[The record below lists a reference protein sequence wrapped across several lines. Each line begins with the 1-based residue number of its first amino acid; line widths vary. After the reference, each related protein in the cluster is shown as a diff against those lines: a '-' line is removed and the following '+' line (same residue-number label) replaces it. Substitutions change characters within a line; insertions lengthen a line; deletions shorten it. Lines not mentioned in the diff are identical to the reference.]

1 MGQTST
7 WGGET
12 MYSLL
17 LLNLIIP
24 FVMILVGWIL
34 KKHHVTDMKSHNG
47 YNTPMSRKSQEHW
60 DYAQSIAPHNYI
72 FLGKILGVIEIILS
86 VVFLLLQISVGAAL
100 VAGAGV
106 GVGFLLFG
114 FYKTD
119 TEIERKFT
127 K

>member
-1 MGQTST
+1 
-7 WGGET
+7 

-34 KKHHVTDMKSHNG
+34 KKHPVMDMKSHNG
-47 YNTPMSRKSQEHW
+47 YNTPASRKSQEHW
-60 DYAQSIAPHNYI
+60 DYAQNIAPYNYI

-86 VVFLLLQISVGAAL
+86 VVFLGLHISISAAL
-100 VAGAGV
+100 IVGICV

-119 TEIERKFT
+119 AEIERKFT
-127 K
+127 E

>member
-1 MGQTST
+1 
-7 WGGET
+7 

-34 KKHHVTDMKSHNG
+34 KKHPVMDMKSHNG
-47 YNTPMSRKSQEHW
+47 YNTPASRKSQEHW
-60 DYAQSIAPHNYI
+60 DYAQNIAPYNYI
-72 FLGKILGVIEIILS
+72 SLEIILS
-86 VVFLLLQISVGAAL
+86 VVFLGLHISISAAL
-100 VAGAGV
+100 IVGICV

-119 TEIERKFT
+119 AEIERKFT
-127 K
+127 E